1 MGGGGRFD
9 LNRMAKEGRNRL
21 LILFIYFL
29 LIHGV
34 AAGSTVPVTPLAPRH
49 PQHTRAD
56 APQPIKCDYKIM
68 WLKTR

>member
-1 MGGGGRFD
+1 MRFD

-29 LIHGV
+29 LIHGF

-49 PQHTRAD
+49 PQHARGRPA
-56 APQPIKCDYKIM
+56 AYQM